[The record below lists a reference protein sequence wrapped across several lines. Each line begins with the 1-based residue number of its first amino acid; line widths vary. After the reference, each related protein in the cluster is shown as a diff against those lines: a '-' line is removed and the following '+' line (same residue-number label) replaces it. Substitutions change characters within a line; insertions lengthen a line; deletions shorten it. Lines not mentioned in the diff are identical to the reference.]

1 MISVS
6 QEKDKGAGYIEFND
20 EDPVDRATLVGIH
33 HIKTAVIKVIR
44 VQQEDIRKKYEQQ
57 NRTEDQRQGAFAGK
71 TVRTPD
77 PSPDEKKEP
86 PGTRLF

>member
-1 MISVS
+1 MS
-6 QEKDKGAGYIEFND
+6 QEKDKGSGYIEFID
-20 EDPVDRATLVGIH
+20 KDPVDRARLVGIH
-33 HIKTAVIKVIR
+33 HIKMAVIKVIR

-57 NRTEDQRQGAFAGK
+57 NRTEDQRPGALAGK

-86 PGTRLF
+86 PGTRSF